1 MPLGFITGAGT
12 FINNQFSNPGAAVRK
27 CLRPLLC
34 RVASRPQC
42 RGCGHPDP
50 LKNEID
56 GRRPDRIAV
65 ETRQSFMLAV
75 NPSGA
80 GTPFSTMK
88 VLPLEVMIAFGV
100 LRKFPNFGDGSRS
113 TPHRDRVIGALGL
126 KVPDAART
134 RRRGDRITEI
144 NPLGMSLPGTLRA
157 CQWALRMSAYR
168 GRPEVAEPGSKRR
181 D

>member
-1 MPLGFITGAGT
+1 
-12 FINNQFSNPGAAVRK
+12 
-27 CLRPLLC
+27 
-34 RVASRPQC
+34 
-42 RGCGHPDP
+42 
-50 LKNEID
+50 
-56 GRRPDRIAV
+56 
-65 ETRQSFMLAV
+65 MLAV

-100 LRKFPNFGDGSRS
+100 LRKFANFGDGSRS

-144 NPLGMSLPGTLRA
+144 NPLGMSLPGTNAKCLLHRA
-157 CQWALRMSAYR
+157 MSEF
-168 GRPEVAEPGSKRR
+168 GGEAEDMCSW
-181 D
+181 